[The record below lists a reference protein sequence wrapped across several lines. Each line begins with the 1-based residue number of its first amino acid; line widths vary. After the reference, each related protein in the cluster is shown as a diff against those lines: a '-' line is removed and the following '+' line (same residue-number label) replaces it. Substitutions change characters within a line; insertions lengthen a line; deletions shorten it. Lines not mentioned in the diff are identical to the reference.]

1 MLGSGAEGRVS
12 IRGLGG
18 RAIMYFLCF
27 LALLTRHG
35 EKCTYY
41 DQIKPCVA
49 GCNGARYFRLA
60 RGREIDGTGSL

>member
-1 MLGSGAEGRVS
+1 
-12 IRGLGG
+12 
-18 RAIMYFLCF
+18 MYFLCF
-27 LALLTRHG
+27 LSLLTRHG